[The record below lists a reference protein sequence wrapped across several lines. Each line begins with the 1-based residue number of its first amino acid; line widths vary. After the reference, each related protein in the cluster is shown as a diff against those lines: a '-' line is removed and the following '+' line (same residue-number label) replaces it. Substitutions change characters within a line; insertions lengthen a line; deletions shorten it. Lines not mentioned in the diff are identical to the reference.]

1 MKSTQWLLAAVVVK
15 TFFIGTAN
23 YLPTGDEA
31 KQVLEET
38 KHMWR
43 CEKGD
48 TPELALIGKGLVVNC
63 MREIKW
69 NS

>member
-1 MKSTQWLLAAVVVK
+1 MKLTQWLLAAVIVK

-23 YLPTGDEA
+23 YLPKDEEA

-43 CEKGD
+43 CEKGEI
-48 TPELALIGKGLVVNC
+48 PELAIVGKNGLVVNC
-63 MREIKW
+63 MKEIK
-69 NS
+69 